1 MKIKWRLHIGMATG
15 DRDGEIEV
23 DDDATD
29 EEIEEA
35 VKEDAHQ
42 HIELSWERES
52 ALSGK
57 EE

>member
-15 DRDGEIEV
+15 DRKGEIEV
-23 DDDATD
+23 ADDATD
-29 EEIEEA
+29 EEIAEI